1 MKKKLVLL
9 VLLLAVTVQFVFSAN
24 HESQG
29 IRGVWAPSPR
39 FTAVLHTYQGVKDF
53 VKQLDDL
60 NMNAIFLVSY
70 AETKT
75 IYKSEVLLRNSSY
88 KSLEDTYMLQ
98 KYISGYQS
106 STMDPVRDL
115 IDEAHKRNIK
125 VFFWFE
131 YGFMGEGRP
140 IAADNPIL
148 SKNPHWLGVDNE
160 GNPANYNKHDYYFNA
175 YNPAV
180 QNFLI
185 ELVKEALTKYPDL
198 DGVQGDDRMPAM
210 PRNSGY
216 DVYTTSV
223 YQTEHQGMLPPKDY
237 NDAGWVRWRL
247 DKLNQF
253 ALRLYREVKSVSKK
267 AMVSFAPNPYPWCE
281 EMLMQEWPEWCKLGT
296 CDLLAVQCYRYSEE
310 AYEAT
315 VREVLKHAQKAN
327 PDQLFAP
334 GMILMEGSSSKMTPE
349 LLIRQIETNRRLGLN
364 GEIYFYNKA
373 LNNPD
378 VQRVLKK
385 VCKKKIEFPVK

>member
-29 IRGVWAPSPR
+29 IRGVWVPSPR
-39 FTAVLHTYQGVKDF
+39 FTSVLHTYQGVKDF

-75 IYKSEVLLRNSSY
+75 IYKSEVLLGNSSY

-160 GNPANYNKHDYYFNA
+160 GNPANYNKHDYYFR
-175 YNPAV
+175 
-180 QNFLI
+180 FF
-185 ELVKEALTKYPDL
+185 
-198 DGVQGDDRMPAM
+198 
-210 PRNSGY
+210 
-216 DVYTTSV
+216 SV
-223 YQTEHQGMLPPKDY
+223 
-237 NDAGWVRWRL
+237 
-247 DKLNQF
+247 
-253 ALRLYREVKSVSKK
+253 
-267 AMVSFAPNPYPWCE
+267 
-281 EMLMQEWPEWCKLGT
+281 
-296 CDLLAVQCYRYSEE
+296 
-310 AYEAT
+310 
-315 VREVLKHAQKAN
+315 
-327 PDQLFAP
+327 
-334 GMILMEGSSSKMTPE
+334 
-349 LLIRQIETNRRLGLN
+349 
-364 GEIYFYNKA
+364 
-373 LNNPD
+373 
-378 VQRVLKK
+378 
-385 VCKKKIEFPVK
+385 

>member
-1 MKKKLVLL
+1 M
-9 VLLLAVTVQFVFSAN
+9 AVTVQFVFSAN

-29 IRGVWAPSPR
+29 IRGVWVPSPR
-39 FTAVLHTYQGVKDF
+39 FTSVLHTYQGVKDF

-216 DVYTTSV
+216 DVYTTTV

-364 GEIYFYNKA
+364 GEIYFITR
-373 LNNPD
+373 L
-378 VQRVLKK
+378 
-385 VCKKKIEFPVK
+385 

>member
-1 MKKKLVLL
+1 M
-9 VLLLAVTVQFVFSAN
+9 
-24 HESQG
+24 
-29 IRGVWAPSPR
+29 
-39 FTAVLHTYQGVKDF
+39 
-53 VKQLDDL
+53 KQLDDL

-216 DVYTTSV
+216 DVYTTTV

-385 VCKKKIEFPVK
+385 VYKKKIEFPVK